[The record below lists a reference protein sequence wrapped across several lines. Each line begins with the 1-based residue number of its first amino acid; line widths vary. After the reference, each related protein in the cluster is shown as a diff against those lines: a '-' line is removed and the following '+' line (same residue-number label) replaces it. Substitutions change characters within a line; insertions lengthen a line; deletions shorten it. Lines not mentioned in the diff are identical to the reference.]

1 MPRGRVAPALE
12 KTPSKTKLFTLDM
25 PGKGR
30 PESAVSTVGINPS
43 IHSATMASPQNDN
56 VSEHSASSRGN
67 FATTIPIFR
76 GPNSGHPPKPLD
88 PDVTERKSSGTE
100 VDGDQAEVPEFSVN
114 QPSGGAGGSQ
124 SGSEPAMEGENS
136 HYLSPLIKEP
146 PLDRRSLSGDAGIL
160 ELVNM
165 TTNPGGVPGDMPALG
180 PGMKLP
186 EATETLNLTLHQCA
200 RDGDEY
206 NMKILLQNLD
216 AHARKRVNQYDEDEL
231 TPLHYAA
238 RYNHLSVVKLLV
250 QAGANVQMTGDDNV
264 TPLHH
269 AARYRREK
277 KKKEATP
284 EFEALGDDLA
294 SNGIMTLL
302 DQGESEESIVSYLVK
317 QRANINA
324 VDMYGQTPLH
334 YAAMR
339 GNEVACRDLL
349 AFKNMIDVECKD
361 NQGITPLHCAALH
374 NQVEIARMLIDAG
387 ADVMCTDKERSTPLH
402 HACMEGNIDM
412 VQLLFDAGAR
422 SKESWVKVNEM
433 VAAQD
438 FEFSTPLHHAVENSH
453 YNVAKMLLEKGAV
466 VNQDRKGFVY
476 PLHLAAQSGDVRICR
491 LLVEHQ
497 ARIDAVNSDHATAL
511 HRAAALNKVDALKF
525 LVERGAAINRRDID
539 NYTPLLLAS
548 TYGNVEAV
556 ELLLQK
562 GADFHAQDKHDKTA
576 IFLAAEENKI
586 GVLKILLSKPR
597 VKQLVNES
605 DCYDNSPLHIA
616 AKQGYL
622 DIVQCLVENGAI
634 LDDKN
639 EEEETP
645 LHLAAKHG
653 RTNIVRELIKTD
665 TTIVNDEDENSNTAL
680 HLAAQCGHHKVV
692 KLLLDL
698 GADVSARN
706 YNAWTPLD
714 LAASKGWTKTC
725 SVLLEEDA
733 PVDPIDKNKTTPLHL
748 ASSFGHSK
756 VVKLLLEWDAD
767 VTLRDDNG
775 RNCLGRAIENH
786 HVNVAEVIINSSVWK
801 DALRNAYVNPNTG
814 FVVTPMR
821 KLIRK
826 MPEVALK
833 VFDRCLSYGQDKNP
847 ESMDFEI
854 TFDYEFLEDVYA
866 KWITHNISRQASK
879 VGSEYASSTGS
890 TYSGDDDDA
899 ELSPDAQPYTSDSNV
914 LKKNHPL
921 FLMIQNERETLLGH
935 PLVTSLLQHKWNAL
949 GSFFYYFSFAIY
961 MVFLTFLTGYMVST
975 DPPDTYGN
983 DSTKIEDNDCTGLSY
998 SQAEFA
1004 KAGTYVIIALA
1015 ALNLF
1020 KEMIQ
1025 LYQAKLNYLG
1035 WTNLIEWIVYVTA
1048 LLLVISFNECQRE
1061 TGYRYE
1067 WQWHLGAI
1075 AVFLAWID
1083 LVLFIQKF
1091 PRFGIYVVMFTDI
1104 LFTFS
1109 QFFVVFFLFVIAFA
1123 ISFYALFQNQVPFNS
1138 VPKSFIK
1145 TSVMMIGEFEFD
1157 TIFNNEDNTN
1167 STDVKYPA
1175 ASYII
1180 FVIFLVIMS
1189 ILLMNLL
1196 VGLAVDDIK
1205 AVQEQAALKRMAMQ
1219 VDLALDVERIIPDF
1233 LRRRAFMRRKTIQPN
1248 RLYANPVRRVIT
1260 NSYLSPH
1267 ALQKALNPEKD
1278 EVERVKESQ
1287 EKIVSQVKKLKTS
1300 LVDIREHNQKLESLL
1315 KAIVKHHSIDWQE
1328 EDFQADEDMGT
1339 EEGEYVE

>member
-12 KTPSKTKLFTLDM
+12 KTPSRTKLFTIDM
-25 PGKGR
+25 PGAR
-30 PESAVSTVGINPS
+30 PDSAVSTMGINPS
-43 IHSATMASPQNDN
+43 INSVNMATPQ
-56 VSEHSASSRGN
+56 SESSENPEHGAPGN
-67 FATTIPIFR
+67 FTTTIPIFR
-76 GPNSGHPPKPLD
+76 GPVSGHPPRSVETQIRQRTP
-88 PDVTERKSSGTE
+88 SGTE
-100 VDGDQAEVPEFSVN
+100 ESLDGAQVPEISVKQRRADSCDDTQASPQPLPGTAMDGDPN
-114 QPSGGAGGSQ
+114 
-124 SGSEPAMEGENS
+124 
-136 HYLSPLIKEP
+136 HLSPLIRDKLKYSSP
-146 PLDRRSLSGDAGIL
+146 SGEAGIL
-160 ELVNM
+160 ELANM
-165 TTNPGGVPGDMPALG
+165 ATNPGSAMGELPPIGSGLKM
-180 PGMKLP
+180 P

-216 AHARKRVNQYDEDEL
+216 SHVRKKVNQYDEDDL

-277 KKKEATP
+277 KRKEISP
-284 EFEALGDDLA
+284 DLEALDDDLGA
-294 SNGIMTLL
+294 NGLMSLL
-302 DQGESEESIVSYLVK
+302 DQGDAEESIVSYLVK
-317 QRANINA
+317 QNANINA

-349 AFKNMIDVECKD
+349 NFKNIINISIGD

-374 NQVEIARMLIDAG
+374 NQVEIARMLIEGG

-402 HACMEGNIDM
+402 HACMEGNVDM

-453 YNVAKMLLEKGAV
+453 YDVAKILLEKGAV
-466 VNQDRKGFVY
+466 VNQDRKNFVY

-511 HRAAALNKVDALKF
+511 HRAAALNKVEALRF
-525 LVERGAAINRRDID
+525 LVEKGAAINRRDID
-539 NYTPLLLAS
+539 NYTPLLLAA
-548 TYGNVEAV
+548 TYGNTDAV

-586 GVLKILLSKPR
+586 QVLKKLLSKPR
-597 VKQLVNES
+597 VKQLINES

-622 DIVQCLVENGAI
+622 DIVQCLLENGAD

-680 HLAAQCGHHKVV
+680 HLAAQCGHYKVV

-714 LAASKGWTKTC
+714 LAASKGWTRTC

-733 PVDPIDKNKTTPLHL
+733 PVDPTDKNKTTPLHL

-767 VTLRDDNG
+767 VTLKDDGG

-786 HVNVAEVIINSSVWK
+786 HVNVAEVIIYSDVWK

-814 FVVTPMR
+814 FIVTPMR
-821 KLIRK
+821 KLIRR

-833 VFDRCLSYGQDKNP
+833 VFDRCLSYGQEKNP

-866 KWITHNISRQASK
+866 RWITHNIQRQ
-879 VGSEYASSTGS
+879 VTETGSDYTSSTGS
-890 TYSGDDDDA
+890 TFSGEDDDV
-899 ELSPDAQPYTSDSNV
+899 ELSPNAQPYSSDSNV

-921 FLMIQNERETLLGH
+921 FLMIQNEREALLGH

-961 MVFLTFLTGYMVST
+961 MVFLTFLTGYMIST
-975 DPPDTYGN
+975 DPPHTYGN
-983 DSTKIEDNDCTGLSY
+983 DSSRIEDNECSGLPY
-998 SQAEFA
+998 SQPSFA

-1015 ALNLF
+1015 GLNLF

-1048 LLLVISFNECQRE
+1048 LLLVISFNECQRT

-1123 ISFYALFQNQVPFNS
+1123 VSFYALFQNQNPFDT

-1157 TIFNNEDNTN
+1157 TIFNDSTN
-1167 STDVKYPA
+1167 DVKYPT

-1219 VDLALDVERIIPDF
+1219 VELALDVERIIPDF
-1233 LRRRAFMRRKTIQPN
+1233 LRRRAFCRRKTIRPN
-1248 RLYANPVRRVIT
+1248 RLFANPIQRMFT
-1260 NSYLSPH
+1260 NSYLSPS
-1267 ALQKALNPEKD
+1267 ALQKALNPDKD
-1278 EVERVKESQ
+1278 EVEKVKESQ
-1287 EKIVSQVKKLKTS
+1287 DKIVTQVKKLKAS
-1300 LVDIREHNQKLESLL
+1300 MQDIREHNQKLESLL
-1315 KAIVKHHSIDWQE
+1315 KAIVHAQGIDWQE
-1328 EDFQADEDMGT
+1328 EDFQADEEM
-1339 EEGEYVE
+1339 EGEAGDSIE